1 MHYLH
6 ARGIGG
12 GGGGLR
18 FEESLSV
25 SSVVSVVWC
34 VCATLDRL
42 CNFPTLRLRLGALSA
57 SPPFNWRGRPGE
69 GAFTLLATVP
79 VHKGRNL
86 NDVSTGSGREVPKK
100 QTKMKGGCVIVK
112 LRAVCDLLGEFWA
125 HIAFFSLRRWD
136 TTNL

>member
-25 SSVVSVVWC
+25 SSGAC
-34 VCATLDRL
+34 VRLSIDYATFR
-42 CNFPTLRLRLGALSA
+42 LSA
-57 SPPFNWRGRPGE
+57 CDLELYICISAVQLARE

-100 QTKMKGGCVIVK
+100 QTKRKGGCVIVK
-112 LRAVCDLLGEFWA
+112 LRAVCDLLGEFWV